1 MTILDRYIARSIF
14 VWTFVALVV
23 LVSLRAFNVF
33 VDETGDTGIGNF
45 QAFDAF
51 QVTLLKSPV
60 FIIEVFPVAA
70 LLGGL
75 LALGGMARHAEL
87 TAMRTA
93 GVSLWR
99 ILGSVL
105 LAGIG
110 LAAMVAVV
118 SEFVAPVT
126 EQRAEL
132 LKAERMNQPSV
143 LRTRHGYWIRDG
155 FNFINIRQVF
165 EGGVL
170 GSVFVFE
177 LNDDWQLKAMTRAK
191 EGEFIDGAWVFRD
204 VVRALVTPTRVETK
218 GFPEWV
224 SPLRLKPAFVDLVA
238 VDPLA
243 MSAVDLYHYL
253 EFLAK
258 NEQSRPEYEVAL
270 WNKVTVPVT
279 TLILLVL
286 AVAFV
291 LGNLRNVDI
300 GQRILA
306 GAVTGTVFVMLNRA
320 ASFVAIVYNIPP
332 VLAAWLPALVFVGV
346 TLVYLKRLDQSR

>member
-1 MTILDRYIARSIF
+1 MTILDRYIARHIL

-33 VDETGDTGIGNF
+33 VDETDNTGEGDF
-45 QAFDAF
+45 QAIDAF
-51 QVTLLKSPV
+51 QVTLLKTPV
-60 FIIEVFPVAA
+60 FVVEVFPVAA

-93 GVSLWR
+93 GVSMWR
-99 ILGSVL
+99 ILGSVML
-105 LAGIG
+105 GG
-110 LAAMVAVV
+110 AALVTLVVVV
-118 SEFVAPVT
+118 SEFVAPAA

-143 LRTRHGYWIRDG
+143 LRTRHGYWLRDG
-155 FNFINIRQVF
+155 SRFINIRQVYA
-165 EGGVL
+165 GGKLGEVL
-170 GSVFVFE
+170 IFE
-177 LNDDWQLKAMTRAK
+177 LNDAWQLESMTRAR
-191 EGEFIDGAWVFRD
+191 EGEFVDGAWMLQG
-204 VVRALVTPTRVETK
+204 VRRTLVAPTKVETRWLTK
-218 GFPEWV
+218 WK
-224 SPLRLKPAFVDLVA
+224 SPLRFKPQFVDLVA
-238 VDPLA
+238 VKPLA
-243 MSAVDLYHYL
+243 MSAVDLYQYL
-253 EFLAK
+253 RFLGE
-258 NEQSRPEYEVAL
+258 NEQSQPEYEVAL
-270 WNKVTVPVT
+270 WNKVTTPVT

-332 VLAAWLPALVFVGV
+332 VLAAWLPALLFLGV
-346 TLVYLKRLDQSR
+346 TLFYLKRLD